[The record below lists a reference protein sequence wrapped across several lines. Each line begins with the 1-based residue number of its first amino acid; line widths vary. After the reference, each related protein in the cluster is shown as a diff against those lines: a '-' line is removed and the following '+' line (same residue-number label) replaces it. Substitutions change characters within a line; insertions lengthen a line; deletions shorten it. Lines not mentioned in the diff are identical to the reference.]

1 MVFGLV
7 PPFSLIVLLPL
18 NFVFASSNFTLS
30 TAFFKTRIRRMRRTW
45 RIGGFV
51 FSSAFRSLSL
61 FLKRG
66 LLLLL
71 LLKGFSRLT
80 ER

>member
-1 MVFGLV
+1 
-7 PPFSLIVLLPL
+7 
-18 NFVFASSNFTLS
+18 
-30 TAFFKTRIRRMRRTW
+30 MRRTW

-71 LLKGFSRLT
+71 LLVGFSRLVVVVVVIVVVVVVVVVVVN
-80 ER
+80 EKLVFAEFFLLPHEY